1 MMTKRAIFIPAI
13 LLIYLV
19 VMVVLG
25 WPSYLSG
32 ATSPILYFGGTAL
45 CVGCIVALHFHLK
58 ARAHRQ
64 TSIARTAR
72 R

>member
-1 MMTKRAIFIPAI
+1 M
-13 LLIYLV
+13 LLIYLA

-58 ARAHRQ
+58 ARG
-64 TSIARTAR
+64 R
-72 R
+72 RAAAVANATRR